1 MKKAVFFPGTGYTCK
16 EDLFQRIGQGLGQAG
31 WSVVPLDWQVIP
43 FKDIDTIAEACDM
56 AVGFAICAL
65 EGEGL
70 EDCDDLLFVSKSLG
84 CISALEYSQLF
95 DLEARHVLLT
105 PTPDAL
111 ALVKTSTEVACAV
124 IGDED
129 PLMDSSSLVS
139 FGEKHGF
146 PVFVVKG
153 TGHAL
158 KYDDP
163 LITEIIT
170 SRLVSFV
177 NKELGLHA

>member
-16 EDLFQRIGQGLGQAG
+16 EDLFQRIGQELGQAG
-31 WSVVPLDWQVIP
+31 WSVVPLDWQAIP
-43 FKDIDTIAEACDM
+43 FKAIDTITEACDM

-84 CISALEYSQLF
+84 CISALEYSQLL
-95 DLEARHVLLT
+95 DIEARHVLLT

-111 ALVKTSTEVACAV
+111 ALVKTSSEVACAI

-139 FGEKHGF
+139 FGGEHGF

-153 TGHAL
+153 SGHAL
-158 KYDDP
+158 KHEDP
-163 LITEIIT
+163 AITESIT
-170 SRLVSFV
+170 SRVVSFAS
-177 NKELGLHA
+177 KELGLHA

>member
-1 MKKAVFFPGTGYTCK
+1 MDRNWDK
-16 EDLFQRIGQGLGQAG
+16 QAG
-31 WSVVPLDWQVIP
+31 LSCPLDWQVIP